1 MVLMSPSFSIATTV
15 SLSPASLTGTLVSNS
30 KNVLCGLYWK
40 NNDVT
45 KMNRNLKFSV
55 CSVSGGYNTS
65 VENVPFPRDYVEL
78 INQAKEAVELAMK
91 DEKQLMEIEF
101 PTSGLASVPGDG
113 EGATEMTESINMI
126 REFCDR
132 LLPPEKARTTR
143 IFFPEANEVKFAQK
157 TVFGGT
163 YFKLDYLTKP
173 SLFEDFGF
181 FERVKMVDRVKSEDQ
196 LFLVGY
202 PYFNVN
208 EMLVVEELY
217 KEAVVNTD
225 RKLIIFNG
233 ELDRIRSG
241 YYPKFFYPKL
251 AALTQTLLPK
261 METVYYIHNFKGQ
274 KGGVLFRCYPG
285 PWQVLRRTRNKYIC
299 VHQQESMPSLK
310 EVALDILASA

>member
-1 MVLMSPSFSIATTV
+1 M
-15 SLSPASLTGTLVSNS
+15 GTL
-30 KNVLCGLYWK
+30 L
-40 NNDVT
+40 
-45 KMNRNLKFSV
+45 
-55 CSVSGGYNTS
+55 
-65 VENVPFPRDYVEL
+65 
-78 INQAKEAVELAMK
+78 Q
-91 DEKQLMEIEF
+91 EIEF

-113 EGATEMTESINMI
+113 EGATEMTGSINMI

-132 LLPPEKARTTR
+132 LLSPEKARTTR
-143 IFFPEANEVKFAQK
+143 IFFPEANEVKYAQK

-181 FERVKMVDRVKSEDQ
+181 FERVKMADRVKTEDE
-196 LFLVGY
+196 LFLVAY

-251 AALTQTLLPK
+251 AALTETLLPK

-285 PWQVLRRTRNKYIC
+285 PWQVLRRTRNRCIC
-299 VHQQESMPSLK
+299 VHQQETMPSLK
-310 EVALDILASA
+310 EVALNILASA